1 MVPTC
6 GIVSGFKLAS
16 PASPA
21 YNAGIDPTT
30 DSFLSARMSA
40 NLKTELQYY
49 IYADISGRMRIAGVN
64 WDLGALTHKVD

>member
-6 GIVSGFKLAS
+6 GIVSGFRLAS
-16 PASPA
+16 SASPA

-30 DSFLSARMSA
+30 DSLLSARMSA
-40 NLKTELQYY
+40 NLKAEMQYY

-64 WDLGALTHKVD
+64 WDLGALAHNPD